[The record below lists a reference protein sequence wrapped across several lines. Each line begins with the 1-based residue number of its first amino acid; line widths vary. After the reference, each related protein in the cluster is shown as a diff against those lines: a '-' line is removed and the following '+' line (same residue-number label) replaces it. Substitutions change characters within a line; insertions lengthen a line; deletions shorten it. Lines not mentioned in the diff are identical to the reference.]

1 MGPVADGDQLT
12 WMRVWIWQQDGA
24 KIAASAGTSGEHLGA
39 HAVAASEHLPF
50 KAEKGWMIQTKLEP
64 GSEQFTAGKPAL
76 AMAMALVKHADG
88 TTGIDHWSQAVM
100 VGKQPAH
107 HPPG

>member
-50 KAEKGWMIQTKLEP
+50 KAEKGWMIQTQLEP
-64 GSEQFTAGKPAL
+64 GSEQFTKGKPAL
-76 AMAMALVKHADG
+76 AIAMALVKHADG
-88 TTGIDHWSQAVM
+88 STGVDTWSQAVM
-100 VGKQPAH
+100 VREPAAH
-107 HPPG
+107 HPHG